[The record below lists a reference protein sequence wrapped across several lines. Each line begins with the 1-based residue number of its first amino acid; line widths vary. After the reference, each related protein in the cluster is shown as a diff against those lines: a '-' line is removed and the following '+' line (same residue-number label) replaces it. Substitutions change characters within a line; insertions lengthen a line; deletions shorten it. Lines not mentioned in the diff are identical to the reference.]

1 LRERDQSLLEKA
13 RLKELIKKLESDFLK
28 AMSRTLSKEDR
39 EYHKEDFEKYKIIK
53 AKLKFVD
60 ALIEKLESKK

>member
-1 LRERDQSLLEKA
+1 MVEKA
-13 RLKELIKKLESDFLK
+13 RLKELIKKYESEFFK
-28 AMSRTLSKEDR
+28 ATGRALSKEDR

-53 AKLKFVD
+53 AKLKLIE